1 MPYIPNKNDL
11 LKLKE
16 SKGVPILAHSHET
29 VVPVVYSSLVNN
41 FLKSKGIK
49 LPLTHH
55 QLHEFKEKAKHLK
68 GHPELEAFA
77 RGGKITI
84 KPDNS
89 IMKHEQKVVVN
100 VNTGAK
106 TRRRKRGKVS
116 KVSKGISQPMD
127 IKPVSNLYSSLR
139 PNNYAM
145 IRPHMMSGF
154 TQPAII
160 PDYKREADEHLKRE
174 REALVKYKKE
184 LDEKKVDPI
193 KELAEKRRDIAFDKA
208 PLIPP
213 DYVLIP
219 EPVLKVEEPIL
230 KAEEI
235 VVEESKEDVMSSSD
249 EEPRVKQKTQKPI
262 KAGFVLYDQIPKS
275 KRFIITSDDPKS
287 VIIPMYYNAGSMGS
301 ANPVSFYQMGYN
313 LKKSG
318 KTTYKLYDKLG
329 NDLDMSQYVKNS
341 ELNARFK
348 QICNEHAA
356 AAKAAAAKAAVEKV
370 DLP

>member
-29 VVPVVYSSLVNN
+29 VVPVVYSTLVNN

-106 TRRRKRGKVS
+106 TRRRKRAPRSG

-127 IKPVSNLYSSLR
+127 VKPVSNLYSSLR

-174 REALVKYKKE
+174 RETLAKYKKE

-208 PLIPP
+208 PLIAP

-219 EPVLKVEEPIL
+219 DPVLKVEEPIL

-235 VVEESKEDVMSSSD
+235 VVEESKEDVASSSD
-249 EEPRVKQKTQKPI
+249 EEPKVKQKTQKPV
-262 KAGFVLYDQIPKS
+262 KAGFVLYDQLPKS
-275 KRFIITSDDPKS
+275 KRFIITSDDPKV
-287 VIIPMYYNAGSMGS
+287 VIIPMYYNAGSSGA

-313 LKKSG
+313 LNKKGEIKS
-318 KTTYKLYDKLG
+318 YKLYKENGKDE
-329 NDLDMSQYVKNS
+329 NYANYVNADLRP
-341 ELNARFK
+341 RFQ
-348 QICNEHAA
+348 QICNEHAGI
-356 AAKAAAAKAAVEKV
+356 VV
-370 DLP
+370 